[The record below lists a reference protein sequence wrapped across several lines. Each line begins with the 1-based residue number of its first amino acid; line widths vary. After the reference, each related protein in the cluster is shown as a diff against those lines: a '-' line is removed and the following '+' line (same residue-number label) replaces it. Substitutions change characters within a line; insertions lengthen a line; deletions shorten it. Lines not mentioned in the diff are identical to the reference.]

1 MTPLEKGMV
10 AECCGAG
17 SSYSFFFVPQG
28 TKIIV
33 LKRSY
38 PEMAH
43 SYAVILLFFFQI
55 EFQTCLIYSD
65 LIIICIFHE
74 KSIKQPCTKIK
85 TFKLISTAHNYI

>member
-28 TKIIV
+28 TNIIV

-43 SYAVILLFFFQI
+43 TYAVILLFFSK
-55 EFQTCLIYSD
+55 LN
-65 LIIICIFHE
+65 
-74 KSIKQPCTKIK
+74 
-85 TFKLISTAHNYI
+85 FKHV